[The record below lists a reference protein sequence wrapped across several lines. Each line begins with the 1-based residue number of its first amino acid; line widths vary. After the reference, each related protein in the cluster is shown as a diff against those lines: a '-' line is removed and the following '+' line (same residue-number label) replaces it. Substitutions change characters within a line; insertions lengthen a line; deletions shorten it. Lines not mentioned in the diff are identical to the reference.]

1 MAKENSFDIVSTVD
15 ISEVDN
21 AYQQASKELS
31 QRYDLKDTNSTID
44 LNKQDLS
51 VTITTP
57 SDFTLSQIKDILFS
71 KLIKRGIEINAIN
84 WDDIR
89 NSSGG
94 NVAQTGHFIN
104 GLDKDMASKI
114 NKEIKAKKFKVKT
127 QIEGD
132 KLRVVSASR
141 DTLQEVIA
149 FVKEQDF
156 DIPLQFT
163 NYR

>member
-84 WDDIR
+84 WDNIR

-94 NVAQTGHFIN
+94 NVTQTGHFIN

>member
-1 MAKENSFDIVSTVD
+1 MAKENSFDIVSSVD
-15 ISEVDN
+15 IQEVDN
-21 AYQQASKELS
+21 AYQQSNKELS
-31 QRYDLKDTNSTID
+31 QRYDLKDTGSTIE
-44 LNKQDLS
+44 LNKQDLT

-57 SDFTLSQIKDILFS
+57 SDFTLSQIKDILFN

-84 WDDIR
+84 WDELR

-94 NVAQTGHFIN
+94 NVTQTGHFIN

-114 NKEIKAKKFKVKT
+114 NKDIKAKKFKVKT

-132 KLRVVSASR
+132 KLRVTSASR

-149 FVKEQDF
+149 FVKEQSY

>member
-51 VTITTP
+51 VSITAP
-57 SDFTLSQIKDILFS
+57 SDFILSQIKDILFS

-84 WDDIR
+84 WDNIR

-94 NVAQTGHFIN
+94 NVTQTGHFIN

-114 NKEIKAKKFKVKT
+114 NREIKAQKFKVKT

>member
-1 MAKENSFDIVSTVD
+1 MAKENSFDIVSSVD
-15 ISEVDN
+15 VQEVDN
-21 AYQQASKELS
+21 AYQQANKELS
-31 QRYDLKDTNSTID
+31 QRYDLKDTGSTID
-44 LNKQDLS
+44 LNKQELS

-57 SDFTLSQIKDILFS
+57 SDFTLSQIKDILFN
-71 KLIKRGIEINAIN
+71 KLIKRGIEIYAIT
-84 WDDIR
+84 WDDPH

-94 NVAQTGHFIN
+94 NVTQTGHFIN

-114 NKEIKAKKFKVKT
+114 NKDIKAKKFKVKD

-132 KLRVVSASR
+132 KLRVTSASR

-149 FVKEQDF
+149 FVKEQSY

>member
-84 WDDIR
+84 WDNIR

-94 NVAQTGHFIN
+94 NVTQIGHFIN

>member
-84 WDDIR
+84 WDSVR

-94 NVAQTGHFIN
+94 NVTQTGHFIN

>member
-51 VTITTP
+51 VTITAP

-84 WDDIR
+84 WDNAR

-94 NVAQTGHFIN
+94 NVTQTGHFIN

-114 NKEIKAKKFKVKT
+114 NKEIKAQKFKVKT